1 MLKGDHVHR
10 TIFWN
15 SSNEIAPVFC
25 GSLSAT
31 IWAASLSEICA
42 VLMKQMANAGRGH
55 LFAQGR
61 QNALEVRGRNLST
74 VRLRTATSADATARP
89 SERASE
95 RAG

>member
-1 MLKGDHVHR
+1 MCKGDHVHR

-42 VLMKQMANAGRGH
+42 VLVKQ
-55 LFAQGR
+55 Q
-61 QNALEVRGRNLST
+61 
-74 VRLRTATSADATARP
+74 RTLCAVTPPRP
-89 SERASE
+89 GSPERA
-95 RAG
+95 